1 MKEVRVLDCTL
12 RDGGYCND
20 CQFGFRNARYLV
32 DSLVQAGVDVIEC
45 GFLTQRTP
53 YQEDFTRFNTME
65 QAARLIPQDRRGRL
79 FVGLLDYGAFS
90 PDDLP
95 EWDGSALD
103 GIRVD
108 VSQKRTGIRPWR
120 WPGRFRPRA
129 TRCFCSLWWP

>member
-95 EWDGSALD
+95 E
-103 GIRVD
+103 
-108 VSQKRTGIRPWR
+108 
-120 WPGRFRPRA
+120 
-129 TRCFCSLWWP
+129 CLWWP